1 MAKKNKEPMVGAMG
15 IPVTRQY
22 TQQDHRDWVK
32 RNGLEGQMGSPSST
46 PMDVMRAGMERTRIL
61 NGGVPQGHGSQTGG
75 RALGPRAQ
83 AALPALQRLDQAAQ
97 AKRDEIARQRRL
109 TGLSPDPPWVT
120 GIKQAHD
127 KYVHEQQRKKD
138 AAAMGLNDPNRGRGG
153 RGDPRAG
160 GTGGVGGA
168 AVGGTA
174 PQSQGQG
181 SYQSSIN
188 VGGGIGRG
196 GVLAGLLDTGYQ
208 SNPNVSAFARAT
220 ARNDASQIGRGI
232 DAQNQQLFMDQQG
245 KRAESTTQGLS
256 NLAQIYGD
264 YAERGIQQ
272 IGLAGQI
279 MKNNIGFA
287 AGMSRL
293 QRQPAF
299 GALSSMN
306 PFGR

>member
-1 MAKKNKEPMVGAMG
+1 MARNRDISGGVFGPGVR
-15 IPVTRQY
+15 PY
-22 TQQDHRDWVK
+22 TQKDADDWMR
-32 RNGLEGQMGSPSST
+32 RNVPAPMRSNGP
-46 PMDVMRAGMERTRIL
+46 PPDRRMDVIRSGMRRTQIMKEE
-61 NGGVPQGHGSQTGG
+61 
-75 RALGPRAQ
+75 
-83 AALPALQRLDQAAQ
+83 Q
-97 AKRDEIARQRRL
+97 AKRD
-109 TGLSPDPPWVT
+109 
-120 GIKQAHD
+120 K
-127 KYVHEQQRKKD
+127 
-138 AAAMGLNDPNRGRGG
+138 AAAANNAPSPGG
-153 RGDPRAG
+153 PKTPTVSRPSLG
-160 GTGGVGGA
+160 GQNFGQL
-168 AVGGTA
+168 
-174 PQSQGQG
+174 PQQAMPTG
-181 SYQSSIN
+181 SYQSGIN

-196 GVLAGLLDTGYQ
+196 GVLAGLLDTGHQ
-208 SNPNVSAFARAT
+208 RNPNVSAFTRAT

-264 YAERGIQQ
+264 YGERGIQQ